1 MVFVWFLPQVARLG
15 RMDVVGTIPWNPGG
29 FDHVRKTN
37 PGDFGGPCGPNSR
50 GVSGWHC
57 LLIRIGQGHPRA
69 TWMIRGFVHI
79 PAPHLPHDCSFQA
92 TDFSPGVPSLLPW
105 PYLVST
111 SSFPPKQAGSSQ
123 PRGFHQMGVFF
134 VLVRPLGSTSGQSK
148 TATIGLG
155 VGRHP
160 SSLPSPPL
168 LQPLL
173 AGTSD
178 VPGKNPSGCQ
188 VFSLF
193 QNHWTLLAFYKSKIL
208 SILRSSLVYGNLSI
222 G

>member
-1 MVFVWFLPQVARLG
+1 
-15 RMDVVGTIPWNPGG
+15 MDVVGTIPWNPGG

-123 PRGFHQMGVFF
+123 PRSLVVFTKWVCSLSWF
-134 VLVRPLGSTSGQSK
+134 DPSVRPLDNPKQPQSGWELGGTPPVCPRLRFCSLCLLALLMYLGRTQAAARSSVCSK
-148 TATIGLG
+148 TIGL
-155 VGRHP
+155 
-160 SSLPSPPL
+160 
-168 LQPLL
+168 
-173 AGTSD
+173 
-178 VPGKNPSGCQ
+178 
-188 VFSLF
+188 F
-193 QNHWTLLAFYKSKIL
+193 
-208 SILRSSLVYGNLSI
+208 
-222 G
+222 